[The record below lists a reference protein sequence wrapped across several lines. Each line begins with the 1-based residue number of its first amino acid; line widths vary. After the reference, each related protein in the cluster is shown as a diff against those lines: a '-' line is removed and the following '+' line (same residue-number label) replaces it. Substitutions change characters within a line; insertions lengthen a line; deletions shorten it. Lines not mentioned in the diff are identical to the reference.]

1 MPVQIML
8 YRTILERQTPA
19 EIKYDGFVAA
29 KLAIV
34 ILSFV
39 AFGILCELLVFIL
52 RLAKIR
58 LIMKEGKERRAR
70 VEGHMSVMIQR

>member
-1 MPVQIML
+1 MLLLLL

-19 EIKYDGFVAA
+19 EITNNSFVAA

-39 AFGILCELLVFIL
+39 AFGFLCDLLVLIL
-52 RLAKIR
+52 RWVKIR
-58 LIMKEGKERRAR
+58 LIMENEKEGRAR
-70 VEGHMSVMIQR
+70 VQ

>member
-1 MPVQIML
+1 MLLLLLL
-8 YRTILERQTPA
+8 YRTILEHQTPA
-19 EIKYDGFVAA
+19 EITKNSFVAA

-70 VEGHMSVMIQR
+70 VEGQCQL

>member
-1 MPVQIML
+1 MLLLLL

-19 EIKYDGFVAA
+19 EITNTSFVAA

-39 AFGILCELLVFIL
+39 AFGILCELLVLIL
-52 RLAKIR
+52 RWVKIR
-58 LIMKEGKERRAR
+58 LIMENEKERRAR
-70 VEGHMSVMIQR
+70 VQ

>member
-1 MPVQIML
+1 MLLLLLL

-19 EIKYDGFVAA
+19 EITNNSFVAA

-39 AFGILCELLVFIL
+39 AFGFLCDLLVFIL
-52 RLAKIR
+52 RLVKIC

-70 VEGHMSVMIQR
+70 EKKDKKG

>member
-1 MPVQIML
+1 MLLLLL

-19 EIKYDGFVAA
+19 EIMYDGFVAA

-39 AFGILCELLVFIL
+39 AFGFLCELLVLIL
-52 RLAKIR
+52 RWVKIR
-58 LIMKEGKERRAR
+58 LIMENEKERRAR
-70 VEGHMSVMIQR
+70 VQ

>member
-1 MPVQIML
+1 MLL

-19 EIKYDGFVAA
+19 EIMYDGFVAA

-39 AFGILCELLVFIL
+39 AFGFLCDLLVLIL
-52 RLAKIR
+52 RWVKIR
-58 LIMKEGKERRAR
+58 LIMKEGKERKAR
-70 VEGHMSVMIQR
+70 VEGRSVMIQQ

>member
-1 MPVQIML
+1 MLLLLL
-8 YRTILERQTPA
+8 YRTIVKRQTPA
-19 EIKYDGFVAA
+19 EITNNSFVAA

-39 AFGILCELLVFIL
+39 AFGFLCELLVLIL
-52 RLAKIR
+52 RLGKIR

>member
-1 MPVQIML
+1 MLLLL
-8 YRTILERQTPA
+8 YRTILERQTSA
-19 EIKYDGFVAA
+19 EINNNNFVAA

-39 AFGILCELLVFIL
+39 AFGFLCELLVLIL
-52 RLAKIR
+52 RWGKIP

-70 VEGHMSVMIQR
+70 VEGRSVMIQR

>member
-1 MPVQIML
+1 MLLLLLL
-8 YRTILERQTPA
+8 YRTTLERQTPA
-19 EIKYDGFVAA
+19 EITNNSFVAA

-39 AFGILCELLVFIL
+39 AFGFLCDLLVLIL
-52 RLAKIR
+52 RLGKIR

-70 VEGHMSVMIQR
+70 E

>member
-1 MPVQIML
+1 MLLVL
-8 YRTILERQTPA
+8 YRTIVKRQTSA
-19 EIKYDGFVAA
+19 EIINNSFVAA

-39 AFGILCELLVFIL
+39 AFGFLCDLLVLIL
-52 RLAKIR
+52 RWVKIR

-70 VEGHMSVMIQR
+70 VEGQCQL

>member
-1 MPVQIML
+1 MLLLLLL
-8 YRTILERQTPA
+8 YRTTLERQNPA
-19 EIKYDGFVAA
+19 KITNNSFVAA

-34 ILSFV
+34 VLSFV
-39 AFGILCELLVFIL
+39 AFGILCDLPVFIL

-70 VEGHMSVMIQR
+70 VEGRSAMIQQ

>member
-19 EIKYDGFVAA
+19 EIMCDGFVAA

-39 AFGILCELLVFIL
+39 AFGFLCDLLVFIL
-52 RLAKIR
+52 RLGKIR
-58 LIMKEGKERRAR
+58 LIMEDGKERRAR
-70 VEGHMSVMIQR
+70 VEGQSVMIQR

>member
-1 MPVQIML
+1 MLLLL

-19 EIKYDGFVAA
+19 EITNNSFVAA

-39 AFGILCELLVFIL
+39 AFGILCELLVLIL
-52 RLAKIR
+52 RWVKIR
-58 LIMKEGKERRAR
+58 LIMEDGKERRAR
-70 VEGHMSVMIQR
+70 VEGLSVMIQR

>member
-1 MPVQIML
+1 MLLLLLL
-8 YRTILERQTPA
+8 YRTTLGHQMPVHIS
-19 EIKYDGFVAA
+19 YDGFVAA

-39 AFGILCELLVFIL
+39 AFGFLCDLLVFIL
-52 RLAKIR
+52 RLVKIR

-70 VEGHMSVMIQR
+70 EKKDKKG

>member
-1 MPVQIML
+1 MLLLLL

-19 EIKYDGFVAA
+19 EIMYDGFVAA

-39 AFGILCELLVFIL
+39 AFGILCELLVLIL
-52 RLAKIR
+52 RLGKIR

-70 VEGHMSVMIQR
+70 VEGQCQL